1 MIVYSSA
8 ACIIKVD
15 GSKFPVGVVSEKLIH
30 AHSSTY
36 TSPTYDIPT
45 YPVVSTVQ
53 CTEVHIHYHVDA
65 TIPIPERVSEHQ
77 LESTWKPK

>member
-1 MIVYSSA
+1 MHSLDVCKNMDSVKSMVVYSSA

-30 AHSSTY
+30 AHSSTC
-36 TSPTYDIPT
+36 TSPTLDIPT

-53 CTEVHIHYHVDA
+53 CTEVHTRYHVDD
-65 TIPIPERVSEHQ
+65 TIP
-77 LESTWKPK
+77 L